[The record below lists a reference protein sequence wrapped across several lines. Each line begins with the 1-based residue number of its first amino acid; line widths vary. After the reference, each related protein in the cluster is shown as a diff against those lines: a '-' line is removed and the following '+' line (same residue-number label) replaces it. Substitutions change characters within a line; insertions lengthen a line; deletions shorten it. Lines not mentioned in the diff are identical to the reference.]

1 MRHFLLKLFRRRNLE
16 ADIEAELAFHR
27 EMSGAP
33 GNVPFGNA
41 TLIKEQAFDLWKFTT
56 FENLWRDVVY
66 GVRGLRRHPS
76 LVLTALLSLTLGI
89 GANTAMFSLG
99 VEFLLS
105 EPSVTHGESLVHV
118 RYDGNSHADPR
129 RFAITRDSNV
139 FAGIAGENEETL
151 VNWNDGQET
160 HPLFAAVTTQNF
172 FSLLGVPVAFG
183 RGYVESDSKQVVVL
197 NHRFWMQHFGG
208 DPNVIGR
215 AITLDG
221 KPYTVVGVLPERL
234 RTLIG
239 FGFAPDVFLP
249 SFLDD
254 AYLDVYARL
263 KPDMNLAQAQA
274 AGQAIANR
282 IAESA
287 TINNKVE
294 HLDAEVDAIAGF
306 ARLRG
311 QNMFA
316 MEAFFVLLL
325 ALAGLVLLIACANV
339 ASLLLARASTR
350 TRELA
355 VRLSLGA
362 SRGRLM
368 QQLLVESLLLS
379 VAGALGG
386 LAVAQFANVTLAH
399 TTLPTPFPMRLEAE
413 TDWRVALYAAVLSI
427 VATLACG
434 LLPAWQAV
442 RESLTHDSRSTGKMF
457 LRRAIV
463 IGQVAVSVVVL
474 STGFL
479 FVRNLLRSSALSP
492 GFDVHHTVLS
502 QVNLPP
508 GHYKDPKNVGAYADR
523 AVNELASLPGVQAV
537 AAARSVPFTESSRE
551 ITSLRFTGV
560 EHPVRVFFHWNAITA
575 GYFDAL
581 SIPFI
586 AGRTFAASDAKTAE
600 RAVVVNTFF
609 VRQYLQR
616 QPAAAI
622 GQTFLRGSSS
632 SSPVYR
638 IVGVAADTKNM
649 TIGEDPSAQFYE
661 YLPTVDEARDHLDF
675 VVKSAMPP
683 VSQLKG
689 VDDRLRRVE
698 PNAGI
703 NTQTLFSSI
712 GFAFLPSQ
720 IGAVVLGSMGLLG
733 LLLAMIGLYGT
744 MVYSVARRTQE
755 IGVRMAIGAPRG
767 SIQQLILADA
777 WRMVA
782 IGSGIGIVIALIAM
796 RPLAAFL
803 IEGLPPHD
811 PVTFIAVIAVLAAT
825 AGLAS
830 WGPARRAT
838 AIDPMSCLRHD

>member
-1 MRHFLLKLFRRRNLE
+1 MRHFLLKFFRRRNLE

-66 GVRGLRRHPS
+66 GVRGLRKHPS

-89 GANTAMFSLG
+89 GMNTALFSLG

-105 EPSVTHGESLVHV
+105 EPSVTDGQSLVHI
-118 RYDGNSHADPR
+118 RYDGNSHADPH
-129 RFAITRDSNV
+129 RFATTRDSNV

-151 VNWNDGQET
+151 VNWNNGQET
-160 HPLFAAVTTQNF
+160 RPVYAAITTQNF
-172 FSLLGVPVAFG
+172 FTLLGVPVAIG
-183 RGYVESDSKQVVVL
+183 RGYAETDSKQVAVL
-197 NHRFWMQHFGG
+197 NHRFWMKHFGG
-208 DPNVIGR
+208 DPGVVGR

-221 KPYTVVGVLPERL
+221 RPYTVVGVLPEKL

-239 FGFAPDVFLP
+239 FGFSPDIFLP
-249 SFLDD
+249 SFLDN
-254 AYLDVYARL
+254 AYLDMYARL
-263 KPDMNLAQAQA
+263 KPGMNLAQAKA

-287 TINNKVE
+287 TVNNKVG
-294 HLDAEVDAIAGF
+294 HLEAEVDAIAGF
-306 ARLRG
+306 ERLGG
-311 QNMFA
+311 QMMVQ
-316 MEAFFVLLL
+316 MEAFFALLL

-362 SRGRLM
+362 SRARLM
-368 QQLLVESLLLS
+368 QQLLIESLMLS

-386 LAVAQFANVTLAH
+386 LAVAQLANVALAR
-399 TTLPTPFPMRLEAE
+399 TTLPTPFPIHLTAE
-413 TDWRVALYAAVLSI
+413 TDWRVALYAALLSI
-427 VATLACG
+427 VAALACG

-442 RESLTHDSRSTGKMF
+442 RESFAHDSRSTGKMF

-463 IGQVAVSVVVL
+463 VGQVAVSVVVL

-492 GFDVHHTVLS
+492 GFEVHHTVLA

-508 GHYKDPKNVGAYADR
+508 GSYKDPKRIAAYAER
-523 AVNELASLPGVQAV
+523 AVTDLAALPGVEAA
-537 AAARSVPFTESSRE
+537 AAARSVPFIESSME
-551 ITSLRFTGV
+551 IADLRFMGV
-560 EHPVRVFFHWNAITA
+560 KNPVRALFHVNAVTA
-575 GYFDAL
+575 GFFKAL
-581 SIPFI
+581 SIPLV
-586 AGRTFAASDAKTAE
+586 AGRTFEASDTKTAE
-600 RAVVVNTFF
+600 RAVIVNTFF
-609 VRQYLQR
+609 ARHYLQR
-616 QPAAAI
+616 QPPAAV
-622 GQTFLRGSSS
+622 GQTFLRGSG
-632 SSPVYR
+632 PTVYR

-661 YLPTVDEARDHLDF
+661 YLPSIDDARGKIDF
-675 VVKSAMPP
+675 VVKSAVPP
-683 VSQLKG
+683 VSQLKA
-689 VDDRLRRVE
+689 VNDRLRQVE
-698 PNAGI
+698 PDAGI
-703 NTQTLFSSI
+703 DTQTLFSSI

-720 IGAVVLGSMGLLG
+720 IGAAVLGSMGLLG

-767 SIQQLILADA
+767 SIQKLILADA
-777 WRMVA
+777 GRIVA
-782 IGSGIGIVIALIAM
+782 IGSAIGIVVALVAT

-803 IEGLPPHD
+803 IEGLPPND
-811 PVTFIAVIAVLAAT
+811 PVTFIAVIGVFAAT
-825 AGLAS
+825 AALAS